1 MSTLANTG
9 FESRKKNLKKNDSR
23 DMDGWIWAKID
34 ANDVAIGWM
43 DLGGLD
49 AYFYV
54 MHIHDA
60 QTYTMHIH
68 MAICYCLFMAM
79 R

>member
-1 MSTLANTG
+1 
-9 FESRKKNLKKNDSR
+9 
-23 DMDGWIWAKID
+23 MDGCIWAKID

-43 DLGGLD
+43 DLGEMD
-49 AYFYV
+49 AYFHL
-54 MHIHDA
+54 MHIHNA

-68 MAICYCLFMAM
+68 MAICYCLFVAM